1 MREEFINILY
11 ISWFS
16 LGWSTD
22 VYFRGFRLHF
32 GLKELLKK
40 QSIKKIYSHFQW
52 TEVILGLNKQKDY

>member
-22 VYFRGFRLHF
+22 VYFRAFRLHF

-52 TEVILGLNKQKDY
+52 TEVD